1 MGSVFGLSMI
11 QNNKLDI
18 DNLKDQIPYYLT
30 QEQRVG
36 LLRALEDFPQNTN
49 YYLGDYPQDLKEMV
63 LQGDIFKGL
72 PVFNI
77 THEHQFQTKTI
88 KGIILSNSCDISPEN
103 DRTRPMKALFAPLIA
118 LDKFCNKLLGAGVK
132 PESIKSQVEAIKE
145 QKVSNVIYLP
155 QSEAFEESIVFL
167 DDIYQMPSGALVD
180 KIQGNDKLIT
190 LSQVGFY
197 IFLFKL
203 SIHFCRFHENVSRQ
217 NH

>member
-1 MGSVFGLSMI
+1 MI
-11 QNNKLDI
+11 QNDKLDI

-49 YYLGDYPQDLKEMV
+49 YYLVNYPQDLKEMV

-72 PVFNI
+72 PVVNF
-77 THEHQFQTKTI
+77 THGELAESKAI

-103 DRTRPMKALFAPLIA
+103 TRSRPMKVLFAPLIN
-118 LDKFCNKLLGAGVK
+118 LEKFCEKLLNNGV
-132 PESIKSQVEAIKE
+132 ESKSIESQVKAIKE

-155 QSEAFEESIVFL
+155 RSEAFEESVVFL
-167 DDIYQMPSGALVD
+167 DDVYQMPSGDLIEKV
-180 KIQGNDKLIT
+180 KESDKLIT